1 MKSLD
6 KNILFLLT
14 VLFICIFPHHDLT
27 SVSNM
32 EARNFITAREIVEN
46 GSWLLPTMNGE
57 VRIAKPPLPTWVT
70 ALAMMGA
77 GTDANLAVNRIPAG
91 ICAAL
96 LALFVFLLVRRVT
109 GDTDFAVTAMLVLA
123 TSYLFMW
130 SARKNSWDIYP
141 HVAMAGAIW
150 AMLEAFMRTRG
161 KNFYF
166 FIFSILLSV
175 SFYSKGP
182 VAFWA
187 MLAPFLV
194 SYCIVYGT
202 KEIRENAQGLLWGVG
217 LCVLLSAAWPAY
229 VYMNTPHVATA
240 VASQESFAWFTEHTQ
255 PFWYYLAHL
264 QWIAGIWLFFLL
276 YGLIAPF
283 IRKSFSREE
292 KLFVFWFIMIIVF
305 LSVIPEKKIRYL
317 FPAVVPGSVISAMAI
332 HRLRQA
338 RGWSRMV
345 IYGAFSIVSGLG
357 FIAAAAALVYISEG
371 SIPVLL
377 SALPFGFTGGV
388 LLYGFFTGNTRN
400 SHIAV
405 IVGICLSIL
414 LLPTAAAEYK
424 QQDKAELFMHVRQDP
439 ALKDRAFYFVGDLEY
454 EIVWAVGRK
463 APLITREEI
472 ASLASTG
479 TGYALITT
487 EVLDS
492 TPSRIKLAETIKAR
506 KKTYYIYT
514 SS

>member
-14 VLFICIFPHHDLT
+14 VLFICIFPYHDLT

-57 VRIAKPPLPTWVT
+57 LRIAKPPLPTWVT
-70 ALAMMGA
+70 ALAMIGA
-77 GTDANLAVNRIPAG
+77 GTDANLTVNRIPAG
-91 ICAAL
+91 ICAVV

-109 GDTDFAVTAMLVLA
+109 GDTAFAITAMLVLA

-150 AMLEAFMRTRG
+150 AMLEAFMRIRG
-161 KNFYF
+161 KTFYF
-166 FIFSILLSV
+166 LVFSVLLSV

-194 SYCIVYGT
+194 SYCIVYGM
-202 KEIRENAQGLLWGVG
+202 KEIRKNAKGLLIGLG
-217 LCVLLSAAWPAY
+217 LCVLLSAIWPAY

-240 VASQESFAWFTEHTQ
+240 VASQESTAWFTDHTQ

-283 IRKSFSREE
+283 IRKNFSREE
-292 KLFVFWFIMIIVF
+292 KLFVLWFILTIVF

-332 HRLRQA
+332 HHLRQA
-338 RGWSRMV
+338 RGWSWKV
-345 IYGAFSIVSGLG
+345 IYGAFSIVSGLV
-357 FIAAAAALVYISEG
+357 FIAAAAALVYVSEG
-371 SIPVLL
+371 RILVLL
-377 SALPFGFTGGV
+377 SALPFDGV
-388 LLYGFFTGNTRN
+388 
-400 SHIAV
+400 IAV
-405 IVGICLSIL
+405 NTLQLCEPIVD
-414 LLPTAAAEYK
+414 TARELARVMKPGAKLISLTHDWAMKRHAATVDTWLAKTE
-424 QQDKAELFMHVRQDP
+424 A
-439 ALKDRAFYFVGDLEY
+439 AF
-454 EIVWAVGRK
+454 A
-463 APLITREEI
+463 A
-472 ASLASTG
+472 
-479 TGYALITT
+479 
-487 EVLDS
+487 
-492 TPSRIKLAETIKAR
+492 
-506 KKTYYIYT
+506 
-514 SS
+514 